1 MVIQG
6 LKEILENNSVKFGNN
21 NFLQTKGTTMETK
34 VEQTYATL
42 NLTETSGGGGGG
54 SRICNFCIL
63 TDHAIQEQ

>member
-1 MVIQG
+1 
-6 LKEILENNSVKFGNN
+6 
-21 NFLQTKGTTMETK
+21 METK